1 MDEARYA
8 QVLRFPN
15 RQELK
20 RRFPPLV
27 VGLLVLG
34 FSIGFE
40 VRAELDAGGSRPWV
54 QLTRGQ
60 AESLGIETGRT
71 VWLRAAAGA
80 STLAAPLAEPIA
92 LATALAG

>member
-1 MDEARYA
+1 
-8 QVLRFPN
+8 
-15 RQELK
+15 
-20 RRFPPLV
+20 
-27 VGLLVLG
+27 
-34 FSIGFE
+34 